1 MVSAIFIKCSILLF
15 MGFPNTIIAQKKVV
29 SKKLQ
34 LDTRLN
40 KINITVD
47 DSAFVNLKD
56 FSQDFYY
63 DMRYAT
69 KDNFLKAKVYECAE
83 CYLRY
88 KTVKAL
94 LSANKEF
101 IKLGYKIKIFD
112 CYRPLDIQKKMW
124 KIISDPNYVADPSK
138 GSIHNRGGAVDIT
151 LADAKGN
158 ELDMGT
164 DFDFFGIQASH
175 SYKKLPATV
184 LKNRLLLKSIMLKNG
199 FSAFESEWWHYN
211 LKDTK
216 RFSGSNFKWNC
227 N

>member
-1 MVSAIFIKCSILLF
+1 MDYKLVKYFILFLLVFFNVS
-15 MGFPNTIIAQKKVV
+15 IAQKRIA
-29 SKKLQ
+29 SKESQ
-34 LDTRLN
+34 PDTRLN

-47 DSAFVNLKD
+47 DSVFVNLKD
-56 FSQDFYY
+56 FSSDFYY

-69 KDNFLKAKVYECAE
+69 KDNFLKAQVYECAE

-94 LSANKEF
+94 LSANNEC

-124 KIISDPNYVADPSK
+124 KIVSDPNYVADPSK

-151 LADAKGN
+151 LVDVKGN

-164 DFDFFGIQASH
+164 GFDFFGIQASH
-175 SYKKLPATV
+175 TYKKLSATV
-184 LKNRLLLKSIMLKNG
+184 LKNRALLKKIMLKNG

-216 RFSGSNFKWNC
+216 KFSVSNFKLDC